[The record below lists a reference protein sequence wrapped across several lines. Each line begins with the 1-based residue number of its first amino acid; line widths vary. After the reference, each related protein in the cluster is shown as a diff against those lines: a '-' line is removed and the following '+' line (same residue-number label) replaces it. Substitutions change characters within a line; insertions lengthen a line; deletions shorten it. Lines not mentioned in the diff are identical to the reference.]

1 MNDSLAPTGMSQEVS
16 HNSTYFTSVCLSIS
30 LPVLILHL
38 SKYINRYT
46 NKNLCLLDK
55 KAFKIRLII
64 IINATSSIS
73 FPKVKLMYRFII
85 SSENKNSLLLKNAP
99 KDESSHYSRSRKR

>member
-64 IINATSSIS
+64 IIIINATSSIS
-73 FPKVKLMYRFII
+73 FPKVKYRFII

>member
-1 MNDSLAPTGMSQEVS
+1 MHDSLAPTGMSQEVS
-16 HNSTYFTSVCLSIS
+16 HNFTYFTSVCLSIS

-46 NKNLCLLDK
+46 NKNLCLFDK

-64 IINATSSIS
+64 IITITSSIS
-73 FPKVKLMYRFII
+73 FPKVFLNKFII
-85 SSENKNSLLLKNAP
+85 SSEKKFFSSLKKAP
-99 KDESSHYSRSRKR
+99 KDESR